1 MTMFPAIQQ
10 FEEGL
15 LAPRESLHTLCEARF
30 DRSEETGV
38 LRIGRTT
45 LFAEIQCTFEGGR
58 YLLCCP
64 LSTLAQRLA
73 ETSAQRLK
81 YRRAGFLLPWRLLRN
96 ELTYRDATGARR
108 TCDLILQELPA
119 SGVPLDTFVR
129 TADRTRLLDALD
141 TLQKALHDEHIAHN
155 NLKASNLWATPD
167 YRLYPIR
174 YAYVRTGDEAGGHD
188 ADAAAF
194 ESLRTC
200 IHENTPEQASPD
212 TAQLMCDTKS
222 AYHTP
227 RPDFSNHRWIGPMS
241 EQLLCVEDETGY
253 GYVDT
258 GNNYVIEP
266 HFRWANDFREGR
278 AEVET
283 ADARMG
289 LIDKTGRYIIEPL
302 YEIVEYDDRTGRS
315 LVRLD
320 GRWAAFDYEGRQLT
334 EFGAVEP

>member
-129 TADRTRLLDALD
+129 TADRARLLDTLDALEESMRRE
-141 TLQKALHDEHIAHN
+141 QISHN
-155 NLKASNLWATPD
+155 NLKASNLWVTPD

-174 YAYVRTGDEAGGHD
+174 YAYVRTGEEAEADG
-188 ADAAAF
+188 ADAAGF
-194 ESLRTC
+194 ESLRTF
-200 IHENTPEQASPD
+200 IREHTPDQPSVA
-212 TAQLMCDTKS
+212 AQLMSDTVLP
-222 AYHTP
+222 YHTP
-227 RPDFSNHRWIGPMS
+227 LPDFSNHRWIGPMS

-258 GNNYVIEP
+258 ANRYVIEP

-283 ADARMG
+283 ADSRMG
-289 LIDKTGRYIIEPL
+289 LIDKTGRYIIEPI

>member
-1 MTMFPAIQQ
+1 MYPAIQQ

-15 LAPRESLHTLCEARF
+15 LTPRESLRTLNGARF
-30 DRSEETGV
+30 DRDEHSGT

-45 LFAEIQCTFEGGR
+45 LFAEVQCTFQGGR

-64 LSTLAQRLA
+64 LSPLALRLA
-73 ETSAQRLK
+73 ETSARRLK
-81 YRRAGFLLPWRLLRN
+81 YRRAEFLLSWRLLRN
-96 ELTYRDATGARR
+96 ELTWRDARGMQR
-108 TCDLILQELPA
+108 TCDLVLQELPA
-119 SGVPLDTFVR
+119 DGRPLAEFVR

-200 IHENTPEQASPD
+200 IHENTPEQAAPD

-258 GNNYVIEP
+258 GNNYVIDP

>member
-129 TADRTRLLDALD
+129 TADRARLLDTLDALEESMRRE
-141 TLQKALHDEHIAHN
+141 QISHN
-155 NLKASNLWATPD
+155 NLKASNLWVTPD
-167 YRLYPIR
+167 YQLYPIR